1 VDYAEMKQEKDAR
14 YKQYCEE
21 YAEQLQLLG
30 YIASLEKDNEH
41 IGLATITTNREK
53 RRQKKLIKINNKD
66 IKKYN
71 KALGLMPPV
80 PPFK

>member
-14 YKQYCEE
+14 YKAYCEK
-21 YAEQLQLLG
+21 YADQLQLLG
-30 YIASLEKDNEH
+30 FIASLEKDIEH
-41 IGLATITTNREK
+41 ISIATVTTNREK

-71 KALGLMPPV
+71 KMLSQMPPV